1 MLAHLI
7 EFDGKEVFVLNGLS
21 TLEGDDWSDA
31 IQSQHEAVEREP
43 EAVAFGRLNGRWVAA
58 A

>member
-7 EFDGKEVFVLNGLS
+7 ELNGKKIFVLNGLS
-21 TLEGDDWSDA
+21 SLGSEEWNAA
-31 IQSQHEAVEREP
+31 IESLHEAVQSEP
-43 EAVAFGRLNGRWVAA
+43 EAVAFGCIEGRWVAA

>member
-7 EFDGKEVFVLNGLS
+7 ELNGKKIFVLNGLS
-21 TLEGDDWSDA
+21 SLGSEEWSEA
-31 IQSQHEAVEREP
+31 IESLHEAVECER
-43 EAVAFGRLNGRWVAA
+43 EAVGFGRIEGRWVAA